1 VPAGSRTITATASG
15 YDSQNAL
22 ASVSEGVDT
31 IVDFALDET
40 PAGGSGA
47 IRGTVYS
54 STGSKLADVNVQVL
68 GGTSSLTN
76 KGGKYTIQ
84 GVPAGLQT
92 VIASKAGY
100 NSSQQDVNVPAG
112 SSVTLDFTL
121 TPQ

>member
-15 YDSQNAL
+15 YDTQNAP

-54 STGSKLADVNVQVL
+54 TTGSKLADVNVQVL